1 MRPSNPPA
9 GRANES
15 GASSSGLVGEI
26 GVSPGRS
33 IRPTGPC
40 GTYIDSGAEASGC
53 SGAGARAESPPQGS
67 SYEGFMYEGLIAPY
81 KGGVASSE

>member
-1 MRPSNPPA
+1 MRPSNPAP

-15 GASSSGLVGEI
+15 GGNSSGLVGEI

-33 IRPTGPC
+33 MRPTGPC
-40 GTYIDSGAEASGC
+40 GTNIDSGAGASGC
-53 SGAGARAESPPQGS
+53 SGAGARAESPPQVS
-67 SYEGFMYEGLIAPY
+67 SYEGLMDEGLIAPY